1 MVLFSVGQ
9 GPAQS
14 TVRLVLKWNQTF
26 DESHETKGQFFLSTK
41 QPGNDFSRVIK
52 LLIHVFLFIYI
63 ISLGLNRIGVA
74 QYVNPVPNPSL
85 GFYFL
90 TLI

>member
-1 MVLFSVGQ
+1 MVLLSVGQ
-9 GPAQS
+9 GPTQS

-26 DESHETKGQFFLSTK
+26 DETEGQFFLSTK

-63 ISLGLNRIGVA
+63 ISLGLNRSGVA
-74 QYVNPVPNPSL
+74 QYVNPVQNPSL